1 MFGADLIAEKNKNR
15 FAVSVKTRLFRE
27 NSTESLVFVVD
38 EQHLKKLEHFA
49 IQFGNMIP
57 LFALVVCIANENT
70 IHLIISRTDEL
81 RKNLPK
87 VKFGYSLR
95 FTKTMR
101 EKLINMPFID
111 YSCWAN
117 EKLGDKDFTSQDA
130 EDDVFQTKVTR

>member
-1 MFGADLIAEKNKNR
+1 
-15 FAVSVKTRLFRE
+15 
-27 NSTESLVFVVD
+27 
-38 EQHLKKLEHFA
+38 
-49 IQFGNMIP
+49 MIP

-111 YSCWAN
+111 YSRWAN

-130 EDDVFQTKVTR
+130 EDDVFQTKITR